1 MKTAF
6 LDAFSGLSGDM
17 IVGALLDA
25 GADFD
30 ALRQA
35 VDSLGIDGY
44 RLSRRPLERSGI
56 VATKFEVEVSTPQP
70 ERHLSEILT
79 MITRAALKP
88 EVAARATAV
97 FRALAEAEARV
108 HRTTPEEV
116 HFHEVGAVDSIIDV
130 VGAALALDQLG
141 LERLLVSE
149 LPMGGGFARSRHGV
163 IPVPP
168 PATLELLHG
177 YPIRL
182 GDGEAEMV
190 TPTGAAIVKALAEPA
205 PAVLNF
211 TSELVAYGAGTRDLR
226 DRPNLLRVLIGHT
239 SQRYLSDDLLEIS
252 ANIDDLNPQIY
263 EHLSDRL
270 FAAGARDVA
279 LTPTIMKKGRP
290 AVMVSVLAEAALRER
305 IAEVIFA
312 ETSTIGLRF
321 HAVSRLKLAR
331 RTLEVATR
339 HGAVRVKVSG
349 EDSGIPTVAPEYE
362 DCRTLARQRGVPLK
376 LIIEEAL
383 AAARAKLAQ

>member
-1 MKTAF
+1 
-6 LDAFSGLSGDM
+6 
-17 IVGALLDA
+17 
-25 GADFD
+25 
-30 ALRQA
+30 
-35 VDSLGIDGY
+35 
-44 RLSRRPLERSGI
+44 
-56 VATKFEVEVSTPQP
+56 
-70 ERHLSEILT
+70 
-79 MITRAALKP
+79 
-88 EVAARATAV
+88 
-97 FRALAEAEARV
+97 
-108 HRTTPEEV
+108 
-116 HFHEVGAVDSIIDV
+116 
-130 VGAALALDQLG
+130 
-141 LERLLVSE
+141 
-149 LPMGGGFARSRHGV
+149 
-163 IPVPP
+163 
-168 PATLELLHG
+168 
-177 YPIRL
+177 
-182 GDGEAEMV
+182 MV